1 MSARRLLTLGLLG
14 LVLACAGA
22 EPAYRHTR
30 YDYWAFRARVGVLP
44 EPNYLPWITHLEAL
58 PGGGR
63 ALVACR
69 WPDDAFPLRYHVSRP
84 LIPIEVQDEFN
95 PRDPGE
101 YVAAVHRAF
110 RLWEEAIGRPVRFQ
124 SVEDPADAVLRV
136 RLRAEVFAAGDKS
149 VLGVVRDSGARCRVV
164 GVGGAPELVSVAFEV
179 SEAELFVVDEHGLLT
194 ARQVQTVALHEIGHI
209 LGASG
214 QHSPLRGDV
223 MYPIADD
230 GRVEDISEHD
240 RNTFRALYKLPQGAV
255 YARPDQEH
263 VEPLS
268 EVRRGPPKLEGRHRD
283 ERFDFAVSFPAGW
296 QVIRSPRGFVAVD
309 GVSWD
314 YDASIQVMALR
325 GRREDFVEQRSRSLR
340 SRGELAGSQGL
351 ELDGQPLTRL
361 LAKGDGWAEET
372 VVQDWGDDW
381 LLVMVADCND
391 RDYSL
396 YRPWFERV
404 LLSMDRAAP
413 QP

>member
-1 MSARRLLTLGLLG
+1 MRACHLVAFVLLG
-14 LVLACAGA
+14 SALACAGT
-22 EPAYRHTR
+22 EPAYQHTR

-58 PGGGR
+58 PGGGL

-69 WPDDAFPLRYHVSRP
+69 WPDDAFPIRYHVARP
-84 LIPIEVQDEFN
+84 LIPIEEQDEFN

-110 RLWEEAIGRPVRFQ
+110 SLWEDAIGRPVRFE
-124 SVEDPADAVLRV
+124 SVDDPADAALLVH
-136 RLRAEVFAAGDKS
+136 LRAEAFATEEKS
-149 VLGVVRDSGARCRVV
+149 VLGVVRASSARCRVV
-164 GVGGAPELVSVAFEV
+164 GAGEAPEAVAVVFKV
-179 SEAELFVVDEHGLLT
+179 AEAELFVVDQHGLLT
-194 ARQVQTVALHEIGHI
+194 AHQVQTVALHEIGHI

-223 MYPIADD
+223 MYSIADD
-230 GRVEDISEHD
+230 RRVEKISEHD
-240 RNTFRALYKLPQGAV
+240 RNTFRALYKLRQGAV
-255 YARPDQEH
+255 YARVDEKH
-263 VEPLS
+263 AEPVS
-268 EVRRGPPKLEGRHRD
+268 EVRRGPPRLEGRHRD
-283 ERFDFAVSFPAGW
+283 DRFDFAVSFPVGW
-296 QVIRSPRGFVAVD
+296 QVIRSRRGFVAVD

-314 YDASIQVMALR
+314 YDASIQVIALR
-325 GRREDFVEQRSRSLR
+325 GRRQDFVEQQRRSLR
-340 SRGELAGSQGL
+340 YRGELAGTEGP

-372 VVQDWGDDW
+372 VVQDWDDGW

-404 LLSMDRAAP
+404 LLSIDR
-413 QP
+413 